1 MRQWQDVT
9 LTTFSHMR
17 QSHLKRLVKGTLLGL
32 RQFLATGTPLKV
44 MRNVFYFTLK
54 ALYVL
59 KIFQFLFW
67 FFGQVEKRVLG
78 QLPMGKIF
86 PQP

>member
-17 QSHLKRLVKGTLLGL
+17 QLHLKRLVKGTLLGL

-78 QLPMGKIF
+78 QLPMGKIS
-86 PQP
+86 PQS